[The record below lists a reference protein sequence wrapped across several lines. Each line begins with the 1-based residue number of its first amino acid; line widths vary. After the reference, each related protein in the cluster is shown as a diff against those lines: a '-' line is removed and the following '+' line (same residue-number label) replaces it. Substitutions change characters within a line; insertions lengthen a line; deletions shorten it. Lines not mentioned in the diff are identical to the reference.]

1 MREDRRIAAR
11 TETRTLDFLH
21 MALFRKSSSPPP
33 APDLPAS
40 GGLPAHVAVIMDGNG
55 RWARQRHLP
64 RFAGH
69 RAGVEAVRGIVR
81 SCQRKGVGAL
91 TLFAFS
97 SENWRRPERE
107 VTLLFDLLMTA
118 IRREVESLREA
129 NVRLRFIG
137 DRSAF
142 GDTLNGAMAEAE
154 ARTAA
159 CTGLALT
166 VAVNYG
172 GRWDLTQ
179 AARELARR
187 VEQGLLAAEQ
197 VDESTLASLLEL
209 RDVPEPDLFIRTG
222 GEQRIS
228 NFLLWQLAY
237 TELYFTDVLWPD
249 FDEQAFEDAL
259 TSFATRQRRFGRTG
273 EQIEQVQGA

>member
-1 MREDRRIAAR
+1 
-11 TETRTLDFLH
+11 
-21 MALFRKSSSPPP
+21 MALFRKSSDRSAP
-33 APDLPAS
+33 ALPAS

-64 RFAGH
+64 RIAGH
-69 RAGVEAVRGIVR
+69 RAGVEAVRCIVR
-81 SCQRKGVGAL
+81 ACQRKGIAAL

-107 VTLLFDLLMTA
+107 VTLLLELLMTA

-142 GDTLNGAMAEAE
+142 GDTLGGAMEQAE
-154 ARTAA
+154 ARTAE

-166 VAVNYG
+166 VAINYG
-172 GRWDLTQ
+172 GRWDMTQ
-179 AARELARR
+179 AARELARM
-187 VEQGLLAAEQ
+187 VEQGRLTADQ
-197 VDESTLASLLEL
+197 VDERTFASLLDL

-237 TELYFTDVLWPD
+237 TELYFTDILWPD
-249 FDEQAFEDAL
+249 FDERAFEDAL
-259 TSFATRQRRFGRTG
+259 GSFAGRQRRFGRTG